1 MVPGASTLKQLDP
14 ILYVQV
20 FEHNPAGQQVL
31 AELVDLFGAV
41 QWIKGGPEA
50 DRETARMLGRHEV
63 VNHIL
68 NQLSKVTP

>member
-1 MVPGASTLKQLDP
+1 MKLDP

-20 FEHNPAGQQVL
+20 FEHNPAGQKVL

-50 DRETARMLGRHEV
+50 ARETDRMLGRHEV

-68 NQLSKVTP
+68 QQITKATT

>member
-1 MVPGASTLKQLDP
+1 MTDRLDP
-14 ILYVQV
+14 ILYAQV
-20 FEHNPAGQQVL
+20 FDGTPAGQKVL

-68 NQLSKVTP
+68 NQLSRTQP

>member
-1 MVPGASTLKQLDP
+1 MIDP
-14 ILYVQV
+14 ILYAQV
-20 FEHNPAGQQVL
+20 FDGTPAGQQVL

-68 NQLSKVTP
+68 QQMTKATT